1 MNFVLNTGRTIKQGS
16 YVEQKN
22 SEVYRNEA
30 SACRMNPV
38 DMMELDLEDGATI
51 KVSSPGGSV
60 VMRAF
65 SSQSL
70 KRGEVFVSLGPYAN
84 HIVDGETHGTGMP
97 DFKTTL
103 VQIEPTGEEVV
114 PVSRLM
120 EECGGVPYED

>member
-1 MNFVLNTGRTIKQGS
+1 MNFVLNTGRTIKQGCF
-16 YVEQKN
+16 VERKN
-22 SEVYRNEA
+22 SEGYRNEA

-38 DMMELDLEDGATI
+38 DMMELDLEDGANI
-51 KVSSPGGSV
+51 MVRSPAGSV
-60 VMRAF
+60 VMKAF

-103 VQIEPTGEEVV
+103 VHIEPTGEEVV

-120 EECGGVPYED
+120 EECGGCPYED